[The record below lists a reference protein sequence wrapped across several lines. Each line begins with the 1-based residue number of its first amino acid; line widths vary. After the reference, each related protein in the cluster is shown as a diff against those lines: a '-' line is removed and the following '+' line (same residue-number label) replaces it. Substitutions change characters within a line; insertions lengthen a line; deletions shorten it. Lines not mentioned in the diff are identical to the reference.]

1 MPDGIGSKVVIE
13 RLKRDYDIDVAVG
26 QGKLTSS
33 VIRIGHM
40 GWCDADDIELVL
52 DALAEVMPALGR
64 G

>member
-1 MPDGIGSKVVIE
+1 
-13 RLKRDYDIDVAVG
+13 
-26 QGKLTSS
+26 